1 MAIIRSLNEL
11 CLVLPVYIID
21 MLLSTNKT
29 ESVSYLFSFSYLL
42 EENCVALFAGIAL
55 PELTV
60 YEDYN

>member
-29 ESVSYLFSFSYLL
+29 ESVSYLFFNSS
-42 EENCVALFAGIAL
+42 
-55 PELTV
+55 
-60 YEDYN
+60 